1 MNLSCSPNIPKF
13 HTPATPEDTP
23 KQAHLFKFSGSP
35 ALKWSPAASPYPSR
49 SSCSGCQEG
58 EQGRASRT
66 LSQLPRV
73 LPSLKASLTS
83 SPIPAPSLRL
93 GVLERKPKRRPYPLF
108 SRQYVED
115 LAAPQRQ
122 HLWPRLNWG
131 AGEAELRRG
140 EMCGG
145 LPFLPSSS
153 PSRFRLPNW
162 GPGQATLIGWGTG
175 SRLPLSR
182 GQGSSPRSIRM
193 V

>member
-1 MNLSCSPNIPKF
+1 MN
-13 HTPATPEDTP
+13 
-23 KQAHLFKFSGSP
+23 KQ
-35 ALKWSPAASPYPSR
+35 
-49 SSCSGCQEG
+49 G
-58 EQGRASRT
+58 EQDPFPIT
-66 LSQLPRV
+66 QRV

-83 SPIPAPSLRL
+83 SPIPVPSLRL
-93 GVLERKPKRRPYPLF
+93 GVQERKPKRRPYPLF

-182 GQGSSPRSIRM
+182 GQGSSPLSIRM
-193 V
+193 VEKGPGPVVGADGSFSSGSEQEARGV